1 MSKFVQNLGSDGYH
15 FVTIHSRLHKLCGFL
30 TDMADLDLCD
40 SKVVEG
46 VVVDSSIFLHD
57 KTTNIVGG

>member
-1 MSKFVQNLGSDGYH
+1 
-15 FVTIHSRLHKLCGFL
+15 
-30 TDMADLDLCD
+30 MADLDLCD

-57 KTTNIVGG
+57 RTYQHRRRIDDYPG